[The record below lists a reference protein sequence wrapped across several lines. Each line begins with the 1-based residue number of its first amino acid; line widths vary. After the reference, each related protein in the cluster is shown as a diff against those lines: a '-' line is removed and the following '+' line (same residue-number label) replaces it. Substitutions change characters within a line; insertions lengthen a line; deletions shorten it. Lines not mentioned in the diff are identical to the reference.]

1 MPDSAVAAP
10 AAGRFRVRLP
20 HPSSGSFGP
29 PWVPSWSVPAAL
41 RALRAVLVIPAL
53 FALTFKGIG
62 NPQMAL
68 YATFGGF
75 ATLVLASFG
84 GTRRDKAVAHAGL
97 AVVGTALIAIG
108 TVVSGTVWLAAVVT
122 VPVAFAVFFAGVAG
136 PNGASGVTAAL
147 LAYVLPVASKGTVA
161 VIPDRLAGWWLASAV
176 SAAAVLLLSPKSPGD
191 RLRAAAASSAAT
203 LADYLQN
210 AVSGQATPADL
221 DTAVAAKH
229 QLMDVFGG
237 TPYRPTGLAT
247 ADQGL
252 ANVVQLLEWCTTL
265 VSDALD
271 GHLDLNQA
279 APVDR
284 ELLGISA
291 GLLEDVA
298 WLLRGQDITND
309 DIGRD
314 LARIERTRTASAR
327 GCWSMETAS
336 TAGPGASAGAGEP
349 AGNEV
354 SVAYASH
361 AQAIA
366 VATQAAVADAMIAT
380 RRASPEVVAAQ
391 RHNWVS
397 GQADVEPRAE
407 GRLAALGSAVG
418 VVFRHASLRS
428 VWFRNST
435 RGAVALAAAVAVADL
450 TDVQHGFWVVLGT
463 LSVLRS
469 NASSTGSTALR
480 ALAGTVGGFA
490 VGAAVLLAIGT
501 GQTALWIALPIAI
514 LVAAY
519 APGTAPF
526 AVGQAAFTITVV
538 VLFNLLVPAGWTVG
552 LLRIEDVAIGCA
564 VSLVVGVLFW
574 PRGAGSVV
582 GDDLADAFRCG
593 AAYLKQAVDWALDLG
608 QQAPDAAH
616 ATVTAGIRLDDAL
629 RGYLAEQG
637 TKRMNK
643 EDLWRLVMATT
654 RVRLTAYAVASLRG
668 RGTADA
674 ASIADAADTVGAA
687 SAAGDT
693 DGSGP
698 GDPSLAALRR
708 QTADLA
714 GFYESIA
721 AEVGT
726 PHRNV
731 PVQPVTAGELADDSS
746 SAAGTP
752 VRTPR
757 ALWVREHLR
766 HLSQHAPEITL
777 PAEHL
782 AQQRRVPWW
791 R

>member
-1 MPDSAVAAP
+1 M
-10 AAGRFRVRLP
+10 
-20 HPSSGSFGP
+20 
-29 PWVPSWSVPAAL
+29 
-41 RALRAVLVIPAL
+41 RALRATIVIPSL
-53 FALTFKGIG
+53 FALTFEGIG

-84 GTRRDKAVAHAGL
+84 GTRRDKAIAHAGL

-136 PNGASGVTAAL
+136 PNGASGITAAL
-147 LAYVLPVASKGTVA
+147 LAYVLPVASKGTVG
-161 VIPDRLAGWWLASAV
+161 VIPDRLAGWWLASVV
-176 SAAAVLLLSPKSPGD
+176 STAAVLLLSPRSPGD
-191 RLRAAAASSAAT
+191 RLRSAAASCASA

-210 AVSGQATPADL
+210 AVGGRATPAERDA
-221 DTAVAAKH
+221 AVAAKH
-229 QLMDVFGG
+229 ELMDVFGG

-271 GHLDLNQA
+271 GHLDLNQV

-314 LARIERTRTASAR
+314 ISRIERTRTASAQ

-336 TAGPGASAGAGEP
+336 TAGPGAGVAAGEP
-349 AGNEV
+349 AGTEA

-366 VATQAAVADAMIAT
+366 VAAQAAVADALIAAG
-380 RRASPEVVAAQ
+380 RASPEVVATQ

-407 GRLAALGSAVG
+407 GRLAALGSALG
-418 VVFRHASLRS
+418 VAFRHASLRS
-428 VWFRNST
+428 VWFRNSA

-469 NASSTGSTALR
+469 NASTTGSTALR
-480 ALAGTVGGFA
+480 ALVGTVAGFA

-501 GQTALWIALPIAI
+501 GQTALWVALPIAV

-519 APGTAPF
+519 APGAAPF
-526 AVGQAAFTITVV
+526 TVGQAAFTITVV
-538 VLFNLLVPAGWTVG
+538 VLFNLLVPAGWRVG

-593 AAYLKQAVDWALDLG
+593 AAYLKQAVDWALGLR
-608 QQAPDAAH
+608 QQAPDAAQ

-629 RGYLAEQG
+629 RAFLAEQG
-637 TKRMNK
+637 TKRMTK

-654 RVRLTAYAVASLRG
+654 RVRLTAFAVASLRG
-668 RGTADA
+668 SGT
-674 ASIADAADTVGAA
+674 A
-687 SAAGDT
+687 SAAGDG
-693 DGSGP
+693 DGS
-698 GDPSLAALRR
+698 GDPSLAALRQ

-714 GFYESIA
+714 GFYEDIA
-721 AEVGT
+721 GEVGT
-726 PHRNV
+726 PHRGT
-731 PVQPVTAGELADDSS
+731 PVQPVAAGELATDSW
-746 SAAGTP
+746 SAADTP

-766 HLSQHAPEITL
+766 HLSEHAPEITL